1 MVPVRHVH
9 HDLVG
14 RLGPRQPRHHVLRV
28 DGPQL
33 VPDLQASRHAE
44 RNRLERAVRR
54 LLLRRLEVEA
64 GPLEEHLGR
73 RALHPPLEGRAAQV
87 VVGGDEVERLR
98 VGRAADHLPG
108 IPGGAGLVDDERS
121 GRPELGRDLVLVGP
135 PAVVGHGR
143 PAEGVLE
150 RRVVDQEEQDLAAD
164 VGLPEVVPVV
174 LGCAR
179 AVADEDE
186 LRVRDADRVDDVLRR
201 RHVVGA
207 RLQGPGLTAPGD
219 DESVTRQR
227 RDADE
232 RDVLHPGA
240 VGVARLEPQGG
251 ELLRQI
257 GDGEGLPLRPRRPP
271 AELVRRQPLDP
282 GQQRLRADPG
292 RDLGG
297 AGNRIFR
304 RAPATDTR
312 EHPTHGNQPAHGRP
326 PDPRHVRVCS
336 PRLGDGHSRPRP
348 TCQSRKLTVST
359 VSSIR
364 CDTGCPPECPASV

>member
-1 MVPVRHVH
+1 M
-9 HDLVG
+9 
-14 RLGPRQPRHHVLRV
+14 
-28 DGPQL
+28 
-33 VPDLQASRHAE
+33 
-44 RNRLERAVRR
+44 
-54 LLLRRLEVEA
+54 
-64 GPLEEHLGR
+64 
-73 RALHPPLEGRAAQV
+73 
-87 VVGGDEVERLR
+87 
-98 VGRAADHLPG
+98 
-108 IPGGAGLVDDERS
+108 DDERS
-121 GRPELGRDLVLVGP
+121 GRAELGRDLVLVGP
-135 PAVVGHGR
+135 PAVVGHRG

-174 LGCAR
+174 FGRAR

-207 RLQGPGLTAPGD
+207 RLHGPGLPAPGD

-240 VGVARLEPQGG
+240 GGVARLEPQGG

-292 RDLGG
+292 RDLDG
-297 AGNRIFR
+297 ARLVS

-336 PRLGDGHSRPRP
+336 RSGHSRPRP
-348 TCQSRKLTVST
+348 TCHSRKLMVST